1 MKEYGV
7 KELVD
12 FFLTKI
18 KENRPSHFYEIGC
31 FSAEFSK
38 RLLKEFDCDIT
49 AFEANPH
56 NYKKFKESIEAAG
69 INFIHSAISN
79 TNKPLSF
86 KIQNGRETEG
96 NNSILNRIK
105 SPRKGYTDVSVKCSK
120 LDEYDTGITSAGLW
134 IDAEGVGYEVLE
146 GAQSILEKT
155 KYVFIEVEEIKY
167 WVNQKLDSDIISFM
181 RSKGFT
187 PIARDR
193 EYKHQYNI
201 IFEKK

>member
-69 INFIHSAISN
+69 INFIHSAITN

-193 EYKHQYNI
+193 EYKHQDNI